1 MTYRYR
7 PVRIDKDTMDHDEA
21 REQLELAA
29 VEPGGL
35 DRMLA
40 GDTAV
45 AQAVAGH
52 LAGCPSCTDE
62 FVRLQ
67 RASSLIGST
76 VREMPAADLRERTFA
91 AIRAEGVARPIATGS
106 AQPGTVVVAVAPSD
120 RAGRRRQAI
129 GWIGT
134 MAAAV
139 VLSVVTTSFVV
150 NTRVDDELAAQALTI
165 AALEQVT
172 YSTMHVT
179 AEPDAE
185 QVILAGVS
193 DPALAGSLVYSPST
207 TELVV
212 VADGLVPPA
221 AGQEYRCWIEVD
233 GIRKRVGRMFFG
245 DDLAYWSG
253 PAPAVSGVAG
263 AATFGVS
270 LVDASGSSIDTAPV
284 LVGQL

>member
-1 MTYRYR
+1 
-7 PVRIDKDTMDHDEA
+7 
-21 REQLELAA
+21 
-29 VEPGGL
+29 
-35 DRMLA
+35 MLA

-52 LAGCPSCTDE
+52 LSGCPSCTDE

-67 RASSLIGST
+67 RASSLIGAV

-91 AIRAEGVARPIATGS
+91 AIRAEGVSRPIPSSS
-106 AQPGTVVVAVAPSD
+106 AQAGPIAVSPAD
-120 RAGRRRQAI
+120 RAGRRRQAT

-139 VLSVVTTSFVV
+139 VLSVVTTTFVV
-150 NTRVDDELAAQALTI
+150 NGRVDDQLAAQAQTI
-165 AALEQVT
+165 AALEHVT

-185 QVILAGVS
+185 QVILAGVT

-233 GIRKRVGRMFFG
+233 GVRTRVGRMFFSV
-245 DDLAYWSG
+245 DLAYWTG
-253 PAPAVSGVAG
+253 PAPAVSGVSG

-270 LVDASGSSIDTAPV
+270 LVDASGASIDTAPV

>member
-1 MTYRYR
+1 
-7 PVRIDKDTMDHDEA
+7 MDHDET

-35 DRMLA
+35 DRLLA
-40 GDTAV
+40 GDTAT
-45 AQAVAGH
+45 AQAVAAH

-67 RASSLIGST
+67 RASTLIGSV
-76 VREMPAADLRERTFA
+76 VRAMPAADLRERTLA
-91 AIRAEGVARPIATGS
+91 AIRAEGVDRPIDKADAAPDAGPVPIPVAT
-106 AQPGTVVVAVAPSD
+106 AD

-150 NTRVDDELAAQALTI
+150 NGRVDDQLAAQAQTI
-165 AALEQVT
+165 SALEQVT
-172 YSTMHVT
+172 YSTMRVT
-179 AEPDAE
+179 AEADSE
-185 QVILAGVS
+185 QVLLAGVT
-193 DPALAGSLVYSPST
+193 DPTLAGSLVYSPST

-212 VADGLVPPA
+212 VADGLARPA
-221 AGQEYRCWIEVD
+221 AGQEYRCWIEVG
-233 GIRKRVGRMFFG
+233 GIRQRVGRMFFG
-245 DDLAYWSG
+245 DDLAYWAG
-253 PAPAVSGVAG
+253 PAPAVSGVSDG
-263 AATFGVS
+263 ARFGVS

-284 LVGQL
+284 LLGEL